1 MEKKFNSI
9 SEEVKTLVNEFM
21 ATVKGECD
29 RKDIVKYVK
38 EHVQDRSVVTDG
50 IIAGSI
56 KMLTATGELV
66 VVSRARYKKG
76 IKIDNLCLKE
86 KVIVLFE
93 AFQRDLQKACT
104 VNLLGVSNED
114 MEFIQK
120 VSALSNQLECDIWK
134 LEEGDEVP
142 EKEGQVKV
150 EPKAAD
156 PLKKAEVKKP
166 EVKKDTK

>member
-9 SEEVKTLVNEFM
+9 SEEVKTLINEFM
-21 ATVKGECD
+21 ETVNGECD

-38 EHVQDRSVVTDG
+38 EHVQDISVVSDG

-56 KMLTATGELV
+56 KMLTASGALV

-86 KVIVLFE
+86 KVIALFE
-93 AFQRDLQKACT
+93 VFQKDLQKACT

-114 MEFIQK
+114 MEFIKK

-134 LEEGDEVP
+134 LEEGDESQAR
-142 EKEGQVKV
+142 EDKQVKE
-150 EPKAAD
+150 EPKATE
-156 PLKKAEVKKP
+156 AEKKP
-166 EVKKDTK
+166 ESKKDTK

>member
-1 MEKKFNSI
+1 MERKFNSI

-38 EHVQDRSVVTDG
+38 EHAQDKSVVSDG

-76 IKIDNLCLKE
+76 IKVDNLCLKE
-86 KVIVLFE
+86 KVIALFE
-93 AFQRDLQKACT
+93 TFQRDLQKACT

-114 MEFIQK
+114 MEFIKK

-134 LEEGDEVP
+134 LEESEQEP
-142 EKEGQVKV
+142 TKEEQVKE
-150 EPKAAD
+150 EPKVS
-156 PLKKAEVKKP
+156 EVIKKP
-166 EVKKDTK
+166 EPKTETK

>member
-38 EHVQDRSVVTDG
+38 EHVQDRSVVSDG

-86 KVIVLFE
+86 KVIALFE
-93 AFQRDLQKACT
+93 TFQRDLQKACT

-114 MEFIQK
+114 MEFIRK

-142 EKEGQVKV
+142 EKEGQVKE
-150 EPKAAD
+150 EPKAAE
-156 PLKKAEVKKP
+156 PTKKP
-166 EVKKDTK
+166 EAKKDTK

>member
-9 SEEVKTLVNEFM
+9 SEEAKALVNEFM
-21 ATVKGECD
+21 GTVKGECD

-38 EHVQDRSVVTDG
+38 EHISNKDTLSDG
-50 IIAGSI
+50 VMAGCI

-66 VVSRARYKKG
+66 VVSRARYRKG
-76 IKIDNLCLKE
+76 VKIDNLCLKE
-86 KVIVLFE
+86 RVIALFE

-134 LEEGDEVP
+134 LEEVDGVP
-142 EKEGQVKV
+142 EKEVQDKEG
-150 EPKAAD
+150 PKAAE
-156 PLKKAEVKKP
+156 AVKKP
-166 EVKKDTK
+166 EAKKETK